1 MTDQYVDD
9 CPYCGGAGIEDF
21 LTIRFLDG
29 TGDQTGVRHALDV
42 IRENYKRDE
51 YVVLKTELG
60 VICED
65 CNGTG
70 ELDRSD
76 DLDFVDTI
84 DEMEYYD
91 GETD

>member
-1 MTDQYVDD
+1 MTDRYVDD
-9 CPYCGGAGIEDF
+9 CPYCGGAGVEDF
-21 LTIRFLDG
+21 LTVRFL
-29 TGDQTGVRHALDV
+29 TGDQTDVRYALDV

-76 DLDFVDTI
+76 DPDFVDMI
-84 DEMEYYD
+84 DETEDVD
-91 GETD
+91 GYL